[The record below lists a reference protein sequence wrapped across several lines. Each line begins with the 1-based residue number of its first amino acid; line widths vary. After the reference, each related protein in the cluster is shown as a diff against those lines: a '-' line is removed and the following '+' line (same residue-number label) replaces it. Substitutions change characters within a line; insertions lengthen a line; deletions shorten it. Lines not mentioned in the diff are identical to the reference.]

1 MGFFKD
7 VWSTITGTVSD
18 VTTIV
23 NNMDLTGKKTS
34 NIADKARQGIL
45 QFPCICSNSIDM
57 ATASLICK
65 AVEKRYAVFVQEVY
79 SLYSVAT
86 VDGNNEAIA
95 DYIRTQHHNINNSA
109 SMADVINVVRGSFE
123 NLTIT
128 DFEEPVFLES
138 IIIDD
143 STNRIMYENKIA
155 LEDGLKGINM
165 TILNDMCKPM
175 LESNENTEYLYE
187 KSNAGQKNVT
197 ANQINVT
204 LGQKN
209 ITAGR
214 KNVTAS
220 QSFLDDKN
228 NIVKR
233 DVVPKMID
241 SDSKKANEM
250 VPTTLALKVH
260 VQDKGGAI
268 RQTID
273 LLIGVKAVLH
283 PVSSNEVINNLSG
296 QRGKFFDFIRWTSG
310 EISFFKDFLFAIDD
324 IKRDVVTKSRGGSG
338 WFSVLKR
345 TQARSNILKRFKG
358 KGYMPNA
365 TLIVTLDEL
374 QYLKSKTGMDLTQ
387 EDAVKNL
394 MNRYFLLGFI
404 IVDSATESIQILD
417 GRDGATF
424 ETLSFNSLKREST
437 SNSGAEFKEILKSM
451 NKY

>member
-175 LESNENTEYLYE
+175 LELNENIEYLYE
-187 KSNAGQKNVT
+187 KSN
-197 ANQINVT
+197 
-204 LGQKN
+204 
-209 ITAGR
+209 AGR

-220 QSFLDDKN
+220 QSFVDDKN

-233 DVVPKMID
+233 DVVPKMLD

-296 QRGKFFDFIRWTSG
+296 ERGKFFDFIRWTSG

-324 IKRDVVTKSRGGSG
+324 IKRDVVNKSRGGSG

-437 SNSGAEFKEILKSM
+437 SNAGAEFKEILKSM

>member
-1 MGFFKD
+1 MGFFKTIF
-7 VWSTITGTVSD
+7 STITGTVSD
-18 VTTIV
+18 GITIAH
-23 NNMDLTGKKTS
+23 NMDLTGKQTS

-57 ATASLICK
+57 QTASMICK
-65 AVEKRYAVFVQEVY
+65 AVEKRYAVFVQETY

-86 VDGNNEAIA
+86 VDGNGEAIA

-123 NLTIT
+123 NLKII

-143 STNRIMYENKIA
+143 STNRIMYENKLA

-165 TILNDMCKPM
+165 TILNDMCKPI
-175 LESNENTEYLYE
+175 LDLNQNDNYLYE
-187 KSNAGQKNVT
+187 DVTVNQKF
-197 ANQINVT
+197 A
-204 LGQKN
+204 
-209 ITAGR
+209 
-214 KNVTAS
+214 
-220 QSFLDDKN
+220 DDRN
-228 NIVKR
+228 NIINR
-233 DVVPKMID
+233 DTLSKMTD
-241 SDSKKANEM
+241 SDAKKANEM

-268 RQTID
+268 RQTINI
-273 LLIGVKAVLH
+273 LIGVKAVLH

-296 QRGKFFDFIRWTSG
+296 ERGKFFDFIRWTSG
-310 EISFFKDFLFAIDD
+310 EISFFKDFLFAVDD
-324 IKRDVVTKSRGGSG
+324 IKRDVVNKSRGGSG

-437 SNSGAEFKEILKSM
+437 SNAGAEFKEILKSM

>member
-128 DFEEPVFLES
+128 DFEGPVFLES

-175 LESNENTEYLYE
+175 LELNENTEYLYE

-197 ANQINVT
+197 A
-204 LGQKN
+204 
-209 ITAGR
+209 
-214 KNVTAS
+214 S
-220 QSFLDDKN
+220 QSFVDDKN

-233 DVVPKMID
+233 DVVPKMLD

-296 QRGKFFDFIRWTSG
+296 ERGKFFDFIRWTSG

-324 IKRDVVTKSRGGSG
+324 IKRDVVNKSRGGSG

-365 TLIVTLDEL
+365 TLIVPLDEL

-437 SNSGAEFKEILKSM
+437 SNAGAEFKEILKSM

>member
-23 NNMDLTGKKTS
+23 HNMDLTGKKTS

-65 AVEKRYAVFVQEVY
+65 AVEKRYAVFVQETY

-86 VDGNNEAIA
+86 VDGKGGAIA

-123 NLTIT
+123 NLKIT

-138 IIIDD
+138 IIIDE
-143 STNRIMYENKIA
+143 STNRIIYENRIA

-165 TILNDMCKPM
+165 SILNDMCKPI
-175 LESNENTEYLYE
+175 LDLNQNNGYLYE
-187 KSNAGQKNVT
+187 DVTVSQKFV
-197 ANQINVT
+197 
-204 LGQKN
+204 
-209 ITAGR
+209 
-214 KNVTAS
+214 
-220 QSFLDDKN
+220 DDSN
-228 NIVKR
+228 NIVNR
-233 DVVPKMID
+233 NTLSKMTD
-241 SDSKKANEM
+241 SDSRKANEM
-250 VPTTLALKVH
+250 APTTLAIKVH

-268 RQTID
+268 RETID
-273 LLIGVKAVLH
+273 IIIGVKAVLH
-283 PVSSNEVINNLSG
+283 PVSTNEVINNLSG
-296 QRGKFFDFIRWTSG
+296 ERGKFFDFIRWTSG

-324 IKRDVVTKSRGGSG
+324 IKRDVVNKSRGGSG

-437 SNSGAEFKEILKSM
+437 SNAGAEFKEILKSM

>member
-175 LESNENTEYLYE
+175 LELNENTEYLYE

-197 ANQINVT
+197 A
-204 LGQKN
+204 
-209 ITAGR
+209 
-214 KNVTAS
+214 S
-220 QSFLDDKN
+220 QSFVDDKN

-233 DVVPKMID
+233 DVVPKMLD

-296 QRGKFFDFIRWTSG
+296 ERGKFFDFIRWTSG

-324 IKRDVVTKSRGGSG
+324 IKRDVVNKSRGGSG

-437 SNSGAEFKEILKSM
+437 SNAGAEFKEILKSM

>member
-128 DFEEPVFLES
+128 DFEGPVFLES

-175 LESNENTEYLYE
+175 LELNENTEYLYE

-197 ANQINVT
+197 A
-204 LGQKN
+204 
-209 ITAGR
+209 
-214 KNVTAS
+214 S
-220 QSFLDDKN
+220 QSFVDDKN

-233 DVVPKMID
+233 DVVPKMLD

-268 RQTID
+268 RQTINI
-273 LLIGVKAVLH
+273 LIGVKAVLH

-296 QRGKFFDFIRWTSG
+296 ERGKFFDFIRWTSG
-310 EISFFKDFLFAIDD
+310 EISFFKDFLFAVDD
-324 IKRDVVTKSRGGSG
+324 IKRDVVNKSRGGSG

-437 SNSGAEFKEILKSM
+437 SNAGAEFKEILKSM

>member
-128 DFEEPVFLES
+128 DFEGPVFLES

-175 LESNENTEYLYE
+175 LELNENTEYLYE

-197 ANQINVT
+197 A
-204 LGQKN
+204 
-209 ITAGR
+209 
-214 KNVTAS
+214 S
-220 QSFLDDKN
+220 QSFVDDKN

-233 DVVPKMID
+233 DVVPKMLD

-296 QRGKFFDFIRWTSG
+296 ERGKFFDFIRWTSG

-324 IKRDVVTKSRGGSG
+324 IKRDVVNKSRGGSG

-365 TLIVTLDEL
+365 TLKVTLDEL

-437 SNSGAEFKEILKSM
+437 SNAGAEFKEILKSM

>member
-128 DFEEPVFLES
+128 DFEGPVFLES

-175 LESNENTEYLYE
+175 LELNENTEYLYE

-197 ANQINVT
+197 A
-204 LGQKN
+204 
-209 ITAGR
+209 
-214 KNVTAS
+214 S
-220 QSFLDDKN
+220 QSFVDDKN

-233 DVVPKMID
+233 DVVPKMLD

-296 QRGKFFDFIRWTSG
+296 ERGKFFDFIRWTSG

-324 IKRDVVTKSRGGSG
+324 IKRDVVNKSRGGSG

-437 SNSGAEFKEILKSM
+437 SNAGAEFKEILKSM

>member
-175 LESNENTEYLYE
+175 LELNENTEYLYE

-197 ANQINVT
+197 A
-204 LGQKN
+204 
-209 ITAGR
+209 
-214 KNVTAS
+214 S
-220 QSFLDDKN
+220 QSFVDDKN

-233 DVVPKMID
+233 DVVPKMLD

-296 QRGKFFDFIRWTSG
+296 ERGKFFDFIRWTSG

-324 IKRDVVTKSRGGSG
+324 IKRDVVNKSRGGSG

-424 ETLSFNSLKREST
+424 ETLSFNSLKRETT
-437 SNSGAEFKEILKSM
+437 SNAGAEFKEILKSM

>member
-128 DFEEPVFLES
+128 DFEGPVFLES

-175 LESNENTEYLYE
+175 LELNENTEYLYE

-197 ANQINVT
+197 A
-204 LGQKN
+204 
-209 ITAGR
+209 
-214 KNVTAS
+214 S
-220 QSFLDDKN
+220 QSFVDDKN

-233 DVVPKMID
+233 DVVPKMLD

-296 QRGKFFDFIRWTSG
+296 ERGKFFDFIRWTSG
-310 EISFFKDFLFAIDD
+310 EISFFKDFLFAVDD
-324 IKRDVVTKSRGGSG
+324 IKRDVVNKSRGGSG